1 MAPMKRASV
10 LISTLIACGA
20 AGLTSVPAWSADGGV
35 VVGLAVAQS
44 GFMTAYD
51 GDATKSV
58 KLWVDQQNAAGGLL
72 GKPIKLVESDTK
84 SDRAQGA
91 KAGQEVLS
99 EGANLVV
106 VSCDYDFGAPAA
118 SAAQR
123 AKTVSMFL
131 CAEDPKAG
139 VQGVGSYSFTA
150 SAAAQ
155 VQGAT
160 SAGWA
165 QKALGAKT
173 GYVLLDNSIE
183 YSKSVCAGW
192 DWEAERI
199 GLKTLGSDT
208 FKNDDPS
215 VQSQITRI
223 KALPEKPDVLML
235 CSYNPGAASAIR
247 QIRAAGL
254 TMPIFAGSSSDGTYW
269 TNAVPGLSD
278 FYVPVQASVY
288 GDDPHKEVNDYVE
301 SFKAKFGAPP
311 ASQYALPAYAFMQL
325 WGRAVEKA
333 GTTDAAKVVP
343 VMEQYKDE
351 ASFMGPRTFTSKFHI
366 QTNVPMQIIKYTDG
380 KPKDVDQFRVTEE
393 MPVKVLFRAK

>member
-1 MAPMKRASV
+1 MAMKRASL
-10 LISTLIACGA
+10 LISSLTVA
-20 AGLTSVPAWSADGGV
+20 AGSYLAPVPATSAEGGV
-35 VVGLAVAQS
+35 TVGLAVAQS

-58 KLWVDQQNAAGGLL
+58 KLWVEQQNAAGGLL
-72 GKPIKLVESDTK
+72 GKPIKLVEADTK

-99 EGANLVV
+99 QGASLVV

-118 SAAQR
+118 TVAQR

-139 VQGVGSYSFTA
+139 VQGVGPYSFTA

-155 VQGAT
+155 LQGAT
-160 SAGWA
+160 LAAWS
-165 QKALGAKT
+165 QKALKAKT
-173 GYVLLDNSIE
+173 GYVLLDNSVE
-183 YSKSVCAGW
+183 YSKSVCAGY
-192 DWEAERI
+192 DWMAEKI

-254 TMPIFAGSSSDGTYW
+254 TMPIMAGSSSDGTYW
-269 TNAVPGLSD
+269 IGAVPGLSD
-278 FYVPVQASVY
+278 FYVAVQASVY
-288 GDDPHKEVNDYVE
+288 GDDEHKAVNDYVE
-301 SFKAKFGAPP
+301 SFNAKYGAPP

-333 GTTDAAKVVP
+333 GSTDGAKVVP
-343 VMEQYKDE
+343 LMEAYKDE
-351 ASFMGPRTFTSKFHI
+351 PSFMGPRTFTSKFHI
-366 QTNVPMQIIKYTDG
+366 QTGAPMQIIKYTDG
-380 KPKDVDQFRVTEE
+380 KPKDSDQFRITEE
-393 MPVKVLFRAK
+393 IPVKVLFRSK

>member
-1 MAPMKRASV
+1 MTRGSV
-10 LISTLIACGA
+10 LISTLIAAGV
-20 AGLTSVPAWSADGGV
+20 AGLASTPALSADAGATI
-35 VVGLAVAQS
+35 GLAVAQS

-72 GKPIKLVESDTK
+72 GKPIKLVEADTK

-106 VSCDYDFGAPAA
+106 VSCDYDYGAPAA

-139 VQGVGSYSFTA
+139 VQGVGPYSFTA

-160 SAGWA
+160 LAGWA
-165 QKALGAKT
+165 RKALKAKT

-183 YSKSVCAGW
+183 YSKSVCAGY

-223 KALPEKPDVLML
+223 KALSEKPDVLML

-254 TMPIFAGSSSDGTYW
+254 TML
-269 TNAVPGLSD
+269 N
-278 FYVPVQASVY
+278 
-288 GDDPHKEVNDYVE
+288 
-301 SFKAKFGAPP
+301 
-311 ASQYALPAYAFMQL
+311 
-325 WGRAVEKA
+325 
-333 GTTDAAKVVP
+333 
-343 VMEQYKDE
+343 
-351 ASFMGPRTFTSKFHI
+351 RTGFVGGFNS
-366 QTNVPMQIIKYTDG
+366 
-380 KPKDVDQFRVTEE
+380 
-393 MPVKVLFRAK
+393 

>member
-1 MAPMKRASV
+1 MTRVSM
-10 LISTLIACGA
+10 LISSLIAAGA
-20 AGLTSVPAWSADGGV
+20 AGLASAPALSADTGV
-35 VVGLAVAQS
+35 TIGLAVAQS

-58 KLWVDQQNAAGGLL
+58 KLWVDQQNAKGGLL
-72 GKPIKLVESDTK
+72 GKPIKLVEADTK

-106 VSCDYDFGAPAA
+106 VSCDYDYGAPAA

-139 VQGVGSYSFTA
+139 VQGVGPDSFTA

-160 SAGWA
+160 LAGWV
-165 QKALGAKT
+165 QKALKAKT
-173 GYVLLDNSIE
+173 GYVLLDNSVE
-183 YSKSVCAGW
+183 YSKSVCAGY
-192 DWEAERI
+192 DWEAGRI
-199 GLKTLGSDT
+199 ALKTLGSDT

-223 KALPEKPDVLML
+223 KALSEKPDVLML

-254 TMPIFAGSSSDGTYW
+254 TMPILAGSSSDGTYW
-269 TNAVPGLSD
+269 TNAVPNLND
-278 FYVPVQASVY
+278 FYVAVQASVY
-288 GDDPHKEVNDYVE
+288 GDDPHKEVNDYVKT
-301 SFKAKFGAPP
+301 FNAKFGAPP

-343 VMEQYKDE
+343 LMEQYKDE

-380 KPKDVDQFRVTEE
+380 KPKDVDQFRITED
-393 MPVKVLFRAK
+393 MPVKVLFRMK

>member
-1 MAPMKRASV
+1 MLAMKRASLLIPSLIV
-10 LISTLIACGA
+10 LA
-20 AGLTSVPAWSADGGV
+20 ASYLAPSPAMSADAGV
-35 VVGLAVAQS
+35 TIGLAVAQS

-72 GKPIKLVESDTK
+72 GKPIKVVESDTK

-118 SAAQR
+118 TVAQR
-123 AKTVSMFL
+123 AKVVSMFL

-139 VQGVGSYSFTA
+139 VQGVGAYSFTA

-160 SAGWA
+160 MAEWS
-165 QKALGAKT
+165 QKALKAKT

-183 YSKSVCAGW
+183 YDKSVCAGY
-192 DWEAERI
+192 DWAAERI

-254 TMPIFAGSSSDGTYW
+254 TMPIMAGSSSDGTYW
-269 TNAVPGLSD
+269 TDAVPGLSD
-278 FYVPVQASVY
+278 FYVGVQASVY
-288 GDDPHKEVNDYVE
+288 GDDEHKEVNDYVK
-301 SFKAKFGAPP
+301 SFTAKYNAPP

-325 WGRAVEKA
+325 WGKAVEKA
-333 GTTDAAKVVP
+333 GTTDATKVVP
-343 VMEQYKDE
+343 IMEQYKDE
-351 ASFMGPRTFTSKFHI
+351 MSFMGPRTFTSKFHI
-366 QTNVPMQIIKYTDG
+366 QTNAPLQIIKYTDG
-380 KPKDVDQFRVTEE
+380 KPKDIDKYRITEE
-393 MPVKVLFRAK
+393 IPVKVLFRTK

>member
-1 MAPMKRASV
+1 MTRASLLIPSLTV
-10 LISTLIACGA
+10 LA
-20 AGLTSVPAWSADGGV
+20 ASYLTPAPAMSADAGV
-35 VVGLAVAQS
+35 TIGLAVAQS

-72 GKPIKLVESDTK
+72 GKPIKVVEADTK

-118 SAAQR
+118 TVAQR

-139 VQGVGSYSFTA
+139 VQGVGAFSFTA

-155 VQGAT
+155 LQGAT
-160 SAGWA
+160 LAEWS
-165 QKALGAKT
+165 QKALTAKT

-183 YSKSVCAGW
+183 YDKSVCAGY
-192 DWEAERI
+192 DWAAERI

-223 KALPEKPDVLML
+223 KALPEKPEVLML
-235 CSYNPGAASAIR
+235 CSYNPGGASAIR

-254 TMPIFAGSSSDGTYW
+254 SMPILSGSSLDGTYW
-269 TNAVPGLSD
+269 TDAVPGLSD
-278 FYVPVQASVY
+278 FYTAVQASVY
-288 GDDPHKEVNDYVE
+288 GDDEHKEVNDYVQ
-301 SFKAKFGAPP
+301 SFKAKYNAPP
-311 ASQYALPAYAFMQL
+311 ASMYALPAYAFMQL
-325 WGRAVEKA
+325 WGKAVEKA
-333 GTTDAAKVVP
+333 GTTDATKVVP
-343 VMEQYKDE
+343 IMEQYKDE
-351 ASFMGPRTFTSKFHI
+351 MTFMGPRTFTSKFHI

-380 KPKDVDQFRVTEE
+380 KPKDIDKYRIAEDI
-393 MPVKVLFRAK
+393 PVKVLFRTK

>member
-1 MAPMKRASV
+1 MTRASM
-10 LISTLIACGA
+10 LISSLIAAGA
-20 AGLTSVPAWSADGGV
+20 AGLASTPALSADADATI
-35 VVGLAVAQS
+35 GLAVAQS

-58 KLWVDQQNAAGGLL
+58 KLWVDQQNAKGGLL
-72 GKPIKLVESDTK
+72 GKPIKLVEADTK

-99 EGANLVV
+99 EGANFVV
-106 VSCDYDFGAPAA
+106 VSCDYDYGAPAA

-139 VQGVGSYSFTA
+139 VQGVGPYSFTA

-160 SAGWA
+160 LAGWA
-165 QKALGAKT
+165 VKALKAKT

-183 YSKSVCAGW
+183 YSKSVCAGY

-199 GLKTLGSDT
+199 GLTTLGSDT

-223 KALPEKPDVLML
+223 KALSEKPDVLML

-254 TMPIFAGSSSDGTYW
+254 TMPILAGSSSDGSYW
-269 TNAVPGLSD
+269 TNAVPNLND
-278 FYVPVQASVY
+278 FYVAVQASVY

-301 SFKAKFGAPP
+301 IFKAKFGAPP

-343 VMEQYKDE
+343 LMEQYKDE

-366 QTNVPMQIIKYTDG
+366 QTNVPMQIVKYSDG
-380 KPKDVDQFRVTEE
+380 KPKDVDQFRITEDL
-393 MPVKVLFRAK
+393 PVKVLFRAK

>member
-1 MAPMKRASV
+1 
-10 LISTLIACGA
+10 
-20 AGLTSVPAWSADGGV
+20 
-35 VVGLAVAQS
+35 
-44 GFMTAYD
+44 
-51 GDATKSV
+51 
-58 KLWVDQQNAAGGLL
+58 
-72 GKPIKLVESDTK
+72 
-84 SDRAQGA
+84 
-91 KAGQEVLS
+91 
-99 EGANLVV
+99 
-106 VSCDYDFGAPAA
+106 
-118 SAAQR
+118 
-123 AKTVSMFL
+123 MFL

-139 VQGVGSYSFTA
+139 VQGVGPYSFTA

-160 SAGWA
+160 LAGWA
-165 QKALGAKT
+165 VKALKAKT

-183 YSKSVCAGW
+183 YSKSVCAGY

-223 KALPEKPDVLML
+223 KALSEKPDVLML

-254 TMPIFAGSSSDGTYW
+254 TMPILAGSSSDGSYW
-269 TNAVPGLSD
+269 TNAVPNLND
-278 FYVPVQASVY
+278 FYVAVQASVY

-301 SFKAKFGAPP
+301 IFKAKFGAPP

-343 VMEQYKDE
+343 LMEQYKDE

-366 QTNVPMQIIKYTDG
+366 QTNVPMQIVKYSDG
-380 KPKDVDQFRVTEE
+380 KPKDVDQFRITEDL
-393 MPVKVLFRAK
+393 PVKVLFRAK